1 MELTLGV
8 EPTQRP
14 VIECP
19 LVAFREPTGALRA
32 LGNGVLGHPR
42 HLEAILGLPGAKLSL
57 KEMKFNSEKGADR

>member
-32 LGNGVLGHPR
+32 LGNGFGVIQDTWKRSWGFL
-42 HLEAILGLPGAKLSL
+42 AQS
-57 KEMKFNSEKGADR
+57 